1 MNFKVSEQN
10 RSLETL
16 IDPSLYLTLNWYLDI
31 REWFLFVV
39 KFFKWEQTF
48 FLFLLFLFL
57 LFFRLFHGDVRFR
70 GITVFFTFF
79 ATARFLEQNPAV
91 WGSFVIFIWKI
102 RLHFLLW
109 NLNRNYTG
117 RYASL
122 YNLFRYTIVIC
133 LCANCERHLGLT
145 VLQELF

>member
-102 RLHFLLW
+102 RLHFLLFIYFDW
-109 NLNRNYTG
+109 LKFKSQLHWQVRT
-117 RYASL
+117 RHFTTFFDILLWFVSEQ
-122 YNLFRYTIVIC
+122 I
-133 LCANCERHLGLT
+133 ANDI
-145 VLQELF
+145 